1 MPTKKADKTMLLLA
15 ISYFIGTLIII
26 DRLIFG

>member
-1 MPTKKADKTMLLLA
+1 MPTKKADKTKLLLL

>member
-1 MPTKKADKTMLLLA
+1 MPTKKADKSMLLLV

-26 DRLIFG
+26 DHLIFG